1 MHAYSTAPNLIDSC
15 TTDEPDRDPA
25 ANGPPSSDHE
35 LLRLPVSMPV
45 SDARVA
51 FAAAGEVIA
60 LVTNR
65 GVDVG
70 VVTAEELVVPRS
82 TPTRVVGD
90 VMGCEVVR
98 IDPNTDL
105 RWTLRTYREAAWSS
119 AIRRRPGDLPRFAD
133 GVT

>member
-1 MHAYSTAPNLIDSC
+1 MQAHSTVLNLIDSG
-15 TTDEPDRDPA
+15 TTGEPDRDPA
-25 ANGPPSSDHE
+25 ANGPPSAEHE

-45 SDARVA
+45 SEARA
-51 FAAAGEVIA
+51 ALAAAGEVIA

-70 VVTAEELVVPRS
+70 VVTVEDLVVPRS
-82 TPTRVVGD
+82 TPTRVIGD

-119 AIRRRPGDLPRFAD
+119 AIRRRPGELPARS
-133 GVT
+133 VP